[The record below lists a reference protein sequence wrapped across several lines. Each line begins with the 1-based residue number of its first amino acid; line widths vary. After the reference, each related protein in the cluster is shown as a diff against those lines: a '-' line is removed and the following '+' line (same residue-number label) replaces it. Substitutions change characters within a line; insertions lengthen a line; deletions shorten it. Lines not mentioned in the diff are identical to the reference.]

1 MYCPNCGKKNDLDAL
16 FCENCGARLILPTSS
31 SSAASSATTRATSE
45 NAASCADT
53 HSASDVDDHT
63 TRAAQSDAA
72 AGANRTTRSAQSDS
86 ATGTDNTSDDTD
98 DTVAPTTRSAQ
109 HAQQQGPRSPHPGL
123 PALILALIVIVL
135 VGGGY
140 YWFSHNSAN
149 TNSNTTATSSSSTA
163 TKSSSSSSSAASTQS
178 SSSSTTKTAAK
189 WSTAK
194 MSELSSFM
202 STWQDTMNQ
211 SYAGTYDGQSVS
223 VDGLDLP
230 TDIRDNNYQDKITV
244 NGNAVKLTW
253 TTKANTDANYQVV
266 AAAAYQH
273 GTQVIVYL
281 YVFHNGSPD
290 VLVSQD
296 TNTTYNLTSSANTDL
311 QNGFAKIANAD

>member
-31 SSAASSATTRATSE
+31 SAAPRSAASSATTRATSE
-45 NAASCADT
+45 NEASRADT
-53 HSASDVDDHT
+53 HSAANVDDHT
-63 TRAAQSDAA
+63 TRAAQSDS
-72 AGANRTTRSAQSDS
+72 SARVE
-86 ATGTDNTSDDTD
+86 NTVDDTD

-109 HAQQQGPRSPHPGL
+109 HAQQSPRPPHRGL
-123 PALILALIVIVL
+123 PALLLALIVIVL

-149 TNSNTTATSSSSTA
+149 TDSNTTATSSSSTA
-163 TKSSSSSSSAASTQS
+163 TNSSSSSAASTQS

-230 TDIRDNNYQDKITV
+230 TDIRDNNYQNKITV

-253 TTKANTDANYQVV
+253 TTKANMDANYQVV

-273 GTQVIVYL
+273 GTQVIIYL
-281 YVFHNGSPD
+281 YVFHDGSPD

-296 TNTTYNLTSSANTDL
+296 TNTTYNFTSSANTDL

>member
-31 SSAASSATTRATSE
+31 STAPRSAANSANTHATSG
-45 NAASCADT
+45 NAATRADT
-53 HSASDVDDHT
+53 HSAADGVDNQT
-63 TRAAQSDAA
+63 TGAAQSDAA
-72 AGANRTTRSAQSDS
+72 AGANYTTRSAQSDS
-86 ATGTDNTSDDTD
+86 ATGADNTTD
-98 DTVAPTTRSAQ
+98 DTVTPTTRSAQ
-109 HAQQQGPRSPHPGL
+109 HAQQAPRPPHRGL
-123 PALILALIVIVL
+123 PALLLALVVIVL

-149 TNSNTTATSSSSTA
+149 TDSTTTTTSSSSTA
-163 TKSSSSSSSAASTQS
+163 AKSSSSSSATSTQS
-178 SSSSTTKTAAK
+178 SSSSSTKTAAK

-244 NGNAVKLTW
+244 NGDAVKLTW
-253 TTKANTDANYQVV
+253 TTKANTDATYQVV

-273 GTQVIVYL
+273 GTQVIIYL
-281 YVFHNGSPD
+281 YVFHDGLPD

-296 TNTTYNLTSSANTDL
+296 TSATYNFTSSANTDL
-311 QNGFAKIANAD
+311 QDGFAKIANAD

>member
-31 SSAASSATTRATSE
+31 SAAPRSAASSATTRATSE
-45 NAASCADT
+45 NAASRADT
-53 HSASDVDDHT
+53 HSAADVDDHT
-63 TRAAQSDAA
+63 TRAAQSDSS
-72 AGANRTTRSAQSDS
+72 AGVE
-86 ATGTDNTSDDTD
+86 NTVDDTD

-109 HAQQQGPRSPHPGL
+109 HAQQSPRPPHRGL
-123 PALILALIVIVL
+123 PALLLALIVIVL

-149 TNSNTTATSSSSTA
+149 TDSTTTVTSSSSTA
-163 TKSSSSSSSAASTQS
+163 TKSSSSSSAASTQS

-273 GTQVIVYL
+273 GTQVIIYL
-281 YVFHNGSPD
+281 YVFHDGSPD

-296 TNTTYNLTSSANTDL
+296 TNTTYNFTSSANTDL